1 MKAVTV
7 LISGGFGGAYE
18 RLLPEFERTSLIK
31 VTTRSGYSRCLL
43 TLDISTSYCRVSHFF
58 LSC

>member
-31 VTTRSGYSRCLL
+31 VTTRSGRRREQGHKRLRRNSPAASLPMQ
-43 TLDISTSYCRVSHFF
+43 
-58 LSC
+58 

>member
-31 VTTRSGYSRCLL
+31 VTTRREQGHKRLRRNSPAASLPMQ
-43 TLDISTSYCRVSHFF
+43 
-58 LSC
+58 

>member
-31 VTTRSGYSRCLL
+31 VTTRSGSL
-43 TLDISTSYCRVSHFF
+43 H
-58 LSC
+58 